1 MPVAALVEVVANARL
16 SETLFWITLRSQ
28 PIARDARPGQFVHML
43 GGDSDDPLLRRPY
56 SLSAID
62 ARAATF
68 SILYH
73 VVGRGSDWL
82 SRRRPGERVDSLGPL
97 GTSFEI
103 EPGSRRLLMI
113 GGGIGMGPLVAL
125 AATATRD
132 DLDCVLINGARDAA
146 GLLPGEFL
154 PAAAELQLATD
165 DGSAGAHGTAVDLL
179 PEWYDWADQIF
190 ACGPGA
196 MLQALDSALRLQTG
210 RKPVQFAL
218 EARMACGLGVCHSC
232 VVTTRSGPRRVC
244 TEGPVFNRQDLTWRW
259 ETGI

>member
-1 MPVAALVEVVANARL
+1 MPAPIFAEVVANARL
-16 SETLFWITLRSQ
+16 SEILFWITLRSE
-28 PIARDARPGQFVHML
+28 PIATASHPGQFVHML
-43 GGDSDDPLLRRPY
+43 NGDADDPLLRRPY

-62 ARAATF
+62 PGAATF

-73 VVGRGSDWL
+73 VAGRGSDWL
-82 SRRRPGERVDSLGPL
+82 SRRRPGDRVDTLGPL
-97 GTSFEI
+97 GTHFRI
-103 EPGSRRLLMI
+103 ESGNRHLLMI

-125 AATATRD
+125 AAATNPD
-132 DLDCVLINGARDAA
+132 DADCVLINGARAAA

-154 PAAAELQLATD
+154 PAAAELQIATD

-210 RKPVQFAL
+210 RKSVQFAL

-232 VVTTRSGPRRVC
+232 VVTTRKGPKRVC
-244 TEGPVFNRQDLTWRW
+244 TEGPVFDRQDLTWRW

>member
-1 MPVAALVEVVANARL
+1 MPVPVMAEVVGNARL
-16 SETLFWITLRSQ
+16 SEILFWITLRSET
-28 PIARDARPGQFVHML
+28 IAAAAHPGQFVHML
-43 GGDSDDPLLRRPY
+43 NGDADDPLLRRPY

-62 ARAATF
+62 TNAATF

-73 VVGRGSDWL
+73 VAGRGSDWL
-82 SRRRPGERVDSLGPL
+82 SRRRPGDRIDTLGPL
-97 GTSFEI
+97 GTHFNI
-103 EPGSRRLLMI
+103 EPGNRHLLLI

-125 AATATRD
+125 AAATTPD
-132 DLDCVLINGARDAA
+132 DADCVLINGARGAA

-210 RKPVQFAL
+210 RKAVQFAL

-232 VVTTRSGPRRVC
+232 VVTTRKGPSRVC
-244 TEGPVFNRQDLTWRW
+244 TEGPVFDRQDLTWRW
-259 ETGI
+259 ESGI